1 MAKSDHGL
9 PANSKATPRCISRE
23 EEELRWRYGR
33 SKEECRKLGIKKMTL
48 AEFNVKLNKLKK
60 QGLFWRR

>member
-23 EEELRWRYGR
+23 EEELNWKY
-33 SKEECRKLGIKKMTL
+33 CYTKMTFREY
-48 AEFNVKLNKLKK
+48 ARRFNELKRR
-60 QGLFWRR
+60 GLIKR